1 MIKVLIVEDDQSIS
15 NFIDISLIRA
25 GYSTSLAFDWENAI
39 ELVDRHEYDLI
50 LLDIMI
56 PKLDGFAVLEYVK
69 ELNIPVIF
77 ITALSDINNKVNGLK
92 LGADDYITKPFDIEE
107 LLVRVEVILRRNHK
121 IGDIIRYR
129 DLEINIDS
137 HIVKKNGIDIDLTA
151 KEFAVLLLF
160 MRNKNVALYRSFIYE
175 RIWKDDFYDDTRTV
189 DLHIARIKKRLD
201 LEKEIK
207 TVYKI
212 GYRFEEQIWNW
223 VLRYL

>member
-1 MIKVLIVEDDQSIS
+1 
-15 NFIDISLIRA
+15 
-25 GYSTSLAFDWENAI
+25 
-39 ELVDRHEYDLI
+39 
-50 LLDIMI
+50 MI

-212 GYRFEEQIWNW
+212 GYRFEEQI
-223 VLRYL
+223 

>member
-1 MIKVLIVEDDQSIS
+1 M
-15 NFIDISLIRA
+15 
-25 GYSTSLAFDWENAI
+25 
-39 ELVDRHEYDLI
+39 
-50 LLDIMI
+50 
-56 PKLDGFAVLEYVK
+56 
-69 ELNIPVIF
+69 
-77 ITALSDINNKVNGLK
+77 
-92 LGADDYITKPFDIEE
+92 
-107 LLVRVEVILRRNHK
+107 VRVEVILRRNHK

-212 GYRFEEQIWNW
+212 GYRFEEQI
-223 VLRYL
+223 